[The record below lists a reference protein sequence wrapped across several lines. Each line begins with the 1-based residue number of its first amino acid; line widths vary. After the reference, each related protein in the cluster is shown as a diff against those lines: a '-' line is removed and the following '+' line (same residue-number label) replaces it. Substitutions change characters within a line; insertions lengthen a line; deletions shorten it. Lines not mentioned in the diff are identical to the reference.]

1 LATSGS
7 LVFLFFGQYILVV
20 DWFSGRKMMLD
31 PFNLSPLEGF
41 GLFVG
46 IWACVW
52 LIFAVWFGSKY
63 E

>member
-1 LATSGS
+1 
-7 LVFLFFGQYILVV
+7 
-20 DWFSGRKMMLD
+20 MMLD